1 MLAFIAIPCT
11 LIFSVVLYIWLNSL
25 DDPNVP
31 GPKGHTFSGNT
42 HELPREQSWRTFAE
56 WGVQFG
62 VSFCSLHADIFILTT
77 SRRPRGTLS
86 ILLTALC
93 RP

>member
-11 LIFSVVLYIWLNSL
+11 LIFSVILYIWLNSL
-25 DDPNVP
+25 DDPDVP

>member
-11 LIFSVVLYIWLNSL
+11 LIFSVILYIWLNSL

-62 VSFCSLHADIFILTT
+62 VSFCSLHADIFILTA